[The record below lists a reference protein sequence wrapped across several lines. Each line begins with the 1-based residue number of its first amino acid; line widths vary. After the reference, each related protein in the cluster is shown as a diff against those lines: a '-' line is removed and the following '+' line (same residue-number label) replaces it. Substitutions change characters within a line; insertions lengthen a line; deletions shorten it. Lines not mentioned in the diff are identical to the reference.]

1 MTKDTMQYNFFFT
14 SFGKAYIAHLN
25 EPERNS
31 HIDILCVNSTSR
43 SILMEW
49 DTISYI
55 STTDSIGKDVKNAF
69 LEKVSLSDK
78 TVHLTFTD
86 SKEKGV
92 SLQHKVQ
99 AEHIN
104 VLSNKKI
111 SHISFKSEDAS
122 NIDVLNVILKFRNL
136 ESTISFHC
144 VPTNDFYNV
153 VLDFGSEASQMLI
166 SKNNPDAAIIP
177 EKVFAN
183 TLSHFYNIQRVKGNR
198 VYDQQD
204 EDDMLF
210 RSVFYLKKNAKMS
223 DSFEYDRP
231 SRDDSFFSFLSKR
244 TESHEGRIPN
254 IKIAYLTGVVVNE
267 VTDMQTL
274 HRGIVSRFLHEA
286 IYRISEIHSNKN
298 NKVGINF
305 TVLLP
310 NVMPQNAVSSFLENM
325 RRVANSKDY
334 LDANGC
340 QLQIECINVRS
351 CSESDASFLECLH
364 LAALPGSQHK
374 MKVMPGKR
382 YLIIDIGKGTTDFS
396 LVKLYTSNSGI
407 SEYRAGFVGAGNAIS
422 YAIFSDYMKTIAG
435 NKAEALIDKMLNA
448 EPAVLFELEN
458 KIEDAKK
465 NWRRGKN
472 ITTFEPISKID
483 NITTE
488 AILDKI
494 EELGFIKDSQGEV
507 EKMLNQISE
516 RIIDQIPLDDVD
528 YVVFSGRSFKF
539 EELKAQLETHLRKKM
554 KKIEVFFNT
563 ETAKNGCL
571 YGPLRKISMSLE
583 SQMVG
588 FPLVRDITKAKQT
601 DTPIDKDTNDL
612 SLSVINAD
620 TLKLERINSLKHVFA
635 KGKKIF
641 VEWFGDDNQSQSE
654 NTLKC
659 ASINF
664 DSEVKTYM
672 TKGKE
677 IKSIN
682 SNSIIIISGN
692 IYTTEVQYHIN
703 NADAPYSLY
712 FDGED
717 FYLKHETGCHKL
729 VMQVNRGSQELLKE
743 SLFPYSLT
751 LKD

>member
-1 MTKDTMQYNFFFT
+1 MQYNFFFT

-69 LEKVSLSDK
+69 LEKVSQSDK
-78 TVHLTFTD
+78 EVILTFTD
-86 SKEKGV
+86 NKDKGV
-92 SLQHKVQ
+92 LLQHKVQ

-111 SHISFKSEDAS
+111 SHISFKPTDSS
-122 NIDVLNVILKFRNL
+122 HIDVIDVVLKFKNH

-144 VPTNDFYNV
+144 VPLNDLYNV

-166 SKNNPDAAIIP
+166 CKDNPDTAVVP

-183 TLSHFYNIQRVKGNR
+183 TLLHFYNVQRVKGKR

-204 EDDMLF
+204 EDEKLF
-210 RSVFYLKKNAKMS
+210 RSIFYLKKNAKMS

-267 VTDMQTL
+267 ITDMQTL

-334 LDANGC
+334 LDVNGC

-351 CSESDASFLECLH
+351 CSESDASYLECLH
-364 LAALPGSQHK
+364 QAALPGSPNK
-374 MKVMPGKR
+374 MKIMPGKR

-396 LVKLYTSNSGI
+396 LVRLSSATSAI
-407 SEYRAGFVGAGNAIS
+407 SEYRAGFVGAGNAVS
-422 YAIFSDYMKTIAG
+422 YAIFADYMETIAG
-435 NKAEALIDKMLNA
+435 NKAHALIDKMLKA

-465 NWRRGKN
+465 NWKQARDATN
-472 ITTFEPISKID
+472 FDSISEVD
-483 NITTE
+483 SITTE

-494 EELGFIKDSQGEV
+494 DELGVINDSHGNV
-507 EKMLNQISE
+507 EKMLKQISE
-516 RIIDQIPLDDVD
+516 RIIDQVPLDGVD
-528 YVVFSGRSFKF
+528 YVVLSGRSFKF
-539 EELKAQLETHLRKKM
+539 TKLKEQLENYLRKKT
-554 KKIEVFFNT
+554 KKNIEVYFNP

-571 YGPLRKISMSLE
+571 YGPLRKIGMSLE

-588 FPLVRDITKAKQT
+588 FPFVVDMTKVKQT
-601 DTPIDKDTNDL
+601 EIEGNDTTIPI
-612 SLSVINAD
+612 INAK
-620 TLKLERINSLKHVFA
+620 TLKLKKINSAVHILGRCVKLL
-635 KGKKIF
+635 
-641 VEWFGDDNQSQSE
+641 EELFGDDNYTRSADS
-654 NTLKC
+654 LKS
-659 ASINF
+659 ASTNF
-664 DSEVKTYM
+664 DLEVKAYM
-672 TKGKE
+672 TGGKK
-677 IKSIN
+677 ISN
-682 SNSIIIISGN
+682 MDSNSRIIISGN
-692 IYTTEVQYHIN
+692 VYTPEDGYQVKNTE
-703 NADAPYSLY
+703 APYSLY
-712 FDGED
+712 FDGD
-717 FYLKHETGCHKL
+717 NFYLKHEKGCHKL
-729 VMQVNRGSQELLKE
+729 VMQVNCGSQKLLEE
-743 SLFPYSLT
+743 SLFPYSMT
-751 LKD
+751 LRD